1 MVPWAQN
8 CWNKGNWGWFSLL
21 IILAVTSNWSHYN
34 PSRSCHINIAA
45 QYDRQMMS
53 PRSLMVRASKQEWSI
68 WQHNCQSLS
77 RLDCL
82 FDLRARKL
90 CLLLKSVKFSSWEV
104 STSSSLES
112 IKSYFVIFY
121 DFCHREK
128 KHEKQI
134 CIYIYTY
141 IYILYVCIY
150 IYTIF
155 VSGKNGKKD
164 YSYHP
169 PGNPIDSSASRRS
182 GSAGITKQRS
192 LGTVERCELH
202 PVVTIGNYET
212 LVR

>member
-1 MVPWAQN
+1 MQNTSRSIALEGKNISILGCMAPYVQRNSNDFRRLWDCKINHIYRDINTGWMTMVPWAQN

-21 IILAVTSNWSHYN
+21 IILPVTSNWSHYN

-53 PRSLMVRASKQEWSI
+53 PRSLMVRASEQEWSI

-112 IKSYFVIFY
+112 IKSYFFIFY

-128 KHEKQI
+128 THEKQI
-134 CIYIYTY
+134 Y
-141 IYILYVCIY
+141 IYICI
-150 IYTIF
+150 
-155 VSGKNGKKD
+155 
-164 YSYHP
+164 
-169 PGNPIDSSASRRS
+169 R
-182 GSAGITKQRS
+182 
-192 LGTVERCELH
+192 
-202 PVVTIGNYET
+202 
-212 LVR
+212 